1 VAIMSHRVT
10 ETCPICVTRS
20 WITFCVC
27 APTRTE
33 PQKDKSRNE
42 KAPETVKQIE
52 SVCSVSVFMSH
63 SITLSTRTML

>member
-1 VAIMSHRVT
+1 
-10 ETCPICVTRS
+10 
-20 WITFCVC
+20 VC

-33 PQKDKSRNE
+33 PHQKDKSRNE

-63 SITLSTRTML
+63 SITLSRLHVRCSELVGLYKCGHATTP